1 MRTEDYNFEVPE
13 HLVAQHPAEHRSD
26 SRMLVY
32 YRDSKKIE
40 DRMFRELPELLN
52 DKYHLVF
59 NNSRV
64 ISSRIAVTKESTGHK
79 GELLI
84 LKLEDANHAIA
95 LTDKSKKYKTGEKIV
110 LPTEEGKH
118 LVCVVEEEIDSLK
131 KRLYCEEPVFTVE
144 YLNKYGTI
152 PLPPYIKKDVDEDD
166 KIRYQTIY
174 SKPYGS
180 AAAPTAGLHFDEEV
194 FSQLKKKGVNHT
206 YVTLHVGLG
215 TFQPI
220 YSDTIEG
227 HQIHQEEYEI
237 TKDEECELN
246 DAIAAGKILLPVGT
260 TSLRTIESNFENGK
274 FNAGQ
279 FATRLY
285 ITPGYK
291 LKAAG
296 ALFTNFH
303 TPKSS
308 LAVLVSAI
316 TGYDEFIRIYNHA
329 VKQEYRFF
337 SYGDCMLIL

>member
-1 MRTEDYNFEVPE
+1 MLTEDYNFEIPE
-13 HLVAQHPAEHRSD
+13 HLVAQHPATHRSD
-26 SRMLVY
+26 SKMLVY

-40 DRMFRELPELLN
+40 DRMFKDLPEILN

-64 ISSRIAVTKESTGHK
+64 ISSRLAVTKESTGHK

-84 LKLEDANHAIA
+84 LKLEDENHAVA
-95 LTDKSKKYKTGEKIV
+95 LTDKSKKYKTGERIV
-110 LPTEEGKH
+110 LPSENGKH

-131 KRLYCEEPVFTVE
+131 KRLYCDEAIFTVD

-152 PLPPYIKKDVDEDD
+152 PLPPYIKKDVDDDD

-180 AAAPTAGLHFDEEV
+180 AAAPTAGLHFDEKI
-194 FSQLKKKGVNHT
+194 FSQLKDKGIEHT

-246 DAIAAGKILLPVGT
+246 SAVSAGKILLPVGT

-274 FNAGQ
+274 FNAGK

-316 TGYDEFIRIYNHA
+316 TGYDEFIKIYNHA
-329 VKQEYRFF
+329 VKKEYRFF

>member
-1 MRTEDYNFEVPE
+1 MQTEDYNFEVPE
-13 HLVAQHPAEHRSD
+13 HLIAQHPAAHRSD
-26 SRMLVY
+26 SKMLVY

-40 DRMFRELPELLN
+40 DRMFKDLPEILDN
-52 DKYHLVF
+52 KYHLVF

-64 ISSRIAVTKESTGHK
+64 ISSRLAVVKESTGHK

-84 LKLEDANHAIA
+84 LKLEDANHAVA
-95 LTDKSKKYKTGEKIV
+95 LTDKSKKYKKGERII
-110 LPTEEGKH
+110 LPCDDKK
-118 LVCVVEEEIDSLK
+118 LVCVVEEEIDTLK
-131 KRLYCEEPVFTVE
+131 KRLYCEDAIFTVE

-152 PLPPYIKKDVDEDD
+152 PLPPYIKKDVDDDD

-180 AAAPTAGLHFDEEV
+180 AAAPTAGLHFDEKV
-194 FSQLKKKGVNHT
+194 FSELQAKGVNHT

-220 YSDTIEG
+220 YSDTIEA

-237 TKDEECELN
+237 SENEARELN
-246 DAIAAGKILLPVGT
+246 EALSSGKILLPVGT
-260 TSLRTIESNFENGK
+260 TSLRTIESNFDNESFKSGH
-274 FNAGQ
+274 

-285 ITPGYK
+285 ITPGYE

-316 TGYDEFIRIYNHA
+316 TGYDEFKRIYNHA
-329 VKQEYRFF
+329 IKEEYRFF

>member
-1 MRTEDYNFEVPE
+1 MQTEDYNFEVPE
-13 HLVAQHPAEHRSD
+13 HLIAQHPAEHRSD

-32 YRDSKKIE
+32 HRDGKKIE
-40 DRMFRELPELLN
+40 DRMFKDLPEIIN
-52 DKYHLVF
+52 SKYHLVF

-64 ISSRIAVTKESTGHK
+64 ICSRLVVTKESTGHK

-84 LKLEDANHAIA
+84 LKLEDENHALA
-95 LTDKSKKYKTGEKIV
+95 LTDKSKKYKTGEKII
-110 LPTEEGKH
+110 LPGGNDKRIT
-118 LVCVVEEEIDSLK
+118 CVVEEEIDSLK

-152 PLPPYIKKDVDEDD
+152 PLPPYIKKDVDDND

-180 AAAPTAGLHFDEEV
+180 AAAPTAGLHFDNEI
-194 FSQLKKKGVNHT
+194 FSRLKNAGVNHT

-227 HQIHQEEYEI
+227 HKIHQEEYEI
-237 TKDEECELN
+237 TEDEARELN
-246 DAIAAGKILLPVGT
+246 DAVAAGKILLPVGT
-260 TSLRTIESNFENGK
+260 TSLRTIESNFNDGK
-274 FNAGQ
+274 FSAGH
-279 FATRLY
+279 FATQLY

-316 TGYDEFIRIYNHA
+316 TGYEEFREIYKHA
-329 VKQEYRFF
+329 VENEYRFF

>member
-1 MRTEDYNFEVPE
+1 MQTEDYNFEVPE
-13 HLVAQHPAEHRSD
+13 HLIAQHPAAHRSD
-26 SRMLVY
+26 SKMLVY

-40 DRMFRELPELLN
+40 DRMFKDLPEILDN
-52 DKYHLVF
+52 KYHLVF

-64 ISSRIAVTKESTGHK
+64 ISSRLAVVKESTGHK

-84 LKLEDANHAIA
+84 LKLEDANHAVA
-95 LTDKSKKYKTGEKIV
+95 LTDKSKKYKKGERII
-110 LPTEEGKH
+110 LPCDDKK
-118 LVCVVEEEIDSLK
+118 LVCVVEEEIDTLK
-131 KRLYCEEPVFTVE
+131 KRLYCEDAIFTVE

-152 PLPPYIKKDVDEDD
+152 PLPPYIKKDVDDDD

-180 AAAPTAGLHFDEEV
+180 AAAPTAGLHFDEKV
-194 FSQLKKKGVNHT
+194 FSELQAKGVNHT

-220 YSDTIEG
+220 YSDTIEA

-237 TKDEECELN
+237 SENEARELN
-246 DAIAAGKILLPVGT
+246 EALSSGKILLPVGT
-260 TSLRTIESNFENGK
+260 TSLRTIESNFDNGSFK
-274 FNAGQ
+274 SGH

-285 ITPGYK
+285 ITPGYE

-316 TGYDEFIRIYNHA
+316 TGYDEFKRIYNHSI
-329 VKQEYRFF
+329 KEEYRFF

>member
-1 MRTEDYNFEVPE
+1 MQTEDYNFEVPE
-13 HLVAQHPAEHRSD
+13 HLIAQHPAAHRSD
-26 SRMLVY
+26 SKMLVY

-40 DRMFRELPELLN
+40 DRMFKDLPEILDN
-52 DKYHLVF
+52 KYHLVF

-64 ISSRIAVTKESTGHK
+64 ISSRLAVVKESTGHK

-84 LKLEDANHAIA
+84 LKLEDANHAVA
-95 LTDKSKKYKTGEKIV
+95 LTDKSKKYKKGERII
-110 LPTEEGKH
+110 LPCDDKK
-118 LVCVVEEEIDSLK
+118 LVCVVEEEIDTLK
-131 KRLYCEEPVFTVE
+131 KRLYCEDAIFTVE

-152 PLPPYIKKDVDEDD
+152 PLPPYIKKDVDDDD

-180 AAAPTAGLHFDEEV
+180 AAAPTAGLHFDEKV
-194 FSQLKKKGVNHT
+194 FSELQAKGVNHT

-220 YSDTIEG
+220 YSDTIEA

-237 TKDEECELN
+237 SENEALELN
-246 DAIAAGKILLPVGT
+246 EALSSGKILLPVGT
-260 TSLRTIESNFENGK
+260 TSLRTIESNFDNGSFK
-274 FNAGQ
+274 SGH

-285 ITPGYK
+285 ITPGYE

-316 TGYDEFIRIYNHA
+316 TGYDEFKRIYNHA
-329 VKQEYRFF
+329 IKEEYRFF

>member
-1 MRTEDYNFEVPE
+1 MLTEDYNFEVPE
-13 HLVAQHPAEHRSD
+13 HLIAQHPTEHRSD

-32 YRDSKKIE
+32 YRNSKKIE
-40 DRMFRELPELLN
+40 DRMFRELPEILN
-52 DKYHLVF
+52 SKYHLVF

-64 ISSRIAVTKESTGHK
+64 ICSRLAVVKESTGHK

-84 LKLEDANHAIA
+84 LKLKDENHAVA
-95 LTDKSKKYKTGEKIV
+95 LTDKSKKYKTGERII
-110 LPTEEGKH
+110 LPCENNKH
-118 LVCVVEEEIDSLK
+118 IVCVVEEEVDSLK
-131 KRLYCEEPVFTVE
+131 KLLFCEEPVFTIE

-152 PLPPYIKKDVDEDD
+152 PLPPYIKKVVDDDD

-180 AAAPTAGLHFDEEV
+180 AAAPTAGLHFDEEL
-194 FSQLKKKGVNHT
+194 FLRLKNADVNYT

-227 HQIHQEEYEI
+227 HKIHQEEYEI
-237 TKDEECELN
+237 TEDEARELN
-246 DAIAAGKILLPVGT
+246 EAVSAGKILLPVGT
-260 TSLRTIESNFENGK
+260 TSLRTLESNFDNGK
-274 FNAGQ
+274 FTAGH
-279 FATRLY
+279 FATQLY
-285 ITPGYK
+285 ITPGYE
-291 LKAAG
+291 LKSAG

-316 TGYDEFIRIYNHA
+316 TGYKELMEIYKHA
-329 VKQEYRFF
+329 VKEEYRFF

>member
-1 MRTEDYNFEVPE
+1 MQTEDYNFEVPE
-13 HLVAQHPAEHRSD
+13 HLIAQHPAEHRSD

-32 YRDSKKIE
+32 HRDGKKIE
-40 DRMFRELPELLN
+40 DRMFKDLPEIIN
-52 DKYHLVF
+52 SKYHLVF

-64 ISSRIAVTKESTGHK
+64 ICSRLAVTKESTGHK

-84 LKLEDANHAIA
+84 LKLEDENHALA
-95 LTDKSKKYKTGEKIV
+95 LTDKSKKYKTGEKII
-110 LPTEEGKH
+110 LPGGNDKRIT
-118 LVCVVEEEIDSLK
+118 CVVEEEIDSLK

-152 PLPPYIKKDVDEDD
+152 PLPPYIKKDVDDND

-180 AAAPTAGLHFDEEV
+180 AAAPTAGLHFDNEI
-194 FSQLKKKGVNHT
+194 FSRLKNAGVNHT

-227 HQIHQEEYEI
+227 HKIHQEEYEI
-237 TKDEECELN
+237 TEDEARELN
-246 DAIAAGKILLPVGT
+246 DAVAAGKILLPVGT
-260 TSLRTIESNFENGK
+260 TSLRTIESNFNDGK
-274 FNAGQ
+274 FSAGH
-279 FATRLY
+279 FATQLY

-316 TGYDEFIRIYNHA
+316 TGYEEFREIYKHA
-329 VKQEYRFF
+329 VENEYRFF

>member
-1 MRTEDYNFEVPE
+1 MQTEDYNFEVPE
-13 HLVAQHPAEHRSD
+13 HLIAQHPAAHRSD
-26 SRMLVY
+26 SKMLVY

-40 DRMFRELPELLN
+40 DRMFKDLPEILDN
-52 DKYHLVF
+52 KYHLVF

-64 ISSRIAVTKESTGHK
+64 ISSRLAVVKESTGHK

-84 LKLEDANHAIA
+84 LKLEDANHAVA
-95 LTDKSKKYKTGEKIV
+95 LTDKSKKYKKGERII
-110 LPTEEGKH
+110 LPCDDKK
-118 LVCVVEEEIDSLK
+118 LVCVVEEEIDTLK
-131 KRLYCEEPVFTVE
+131 KRLYCEDAIFTVE

-152 PLPPYIKKDVDEDD
+152 PLPPYIKKDVDDDD

-180 AAAPTAGLHFDEEV
+180 AAAPTAGLHFDEKV
-194 FSQLKKKGVNHT
+194 FSELQAKGVNHT

-220 YSDTIEG
+220 YSDTIEA

-237 TKDEECELN
+237 SENEARELN
-246 DAIAAGKILLPVGT
+246 EALSSGKILLPVGT
-260 TSLRTIESNFENGK
+260 TSLRTIESNFDNESFKSGH
-274 FNAGQ
+274 

-285 ITPGYK
+285 ITPGYE

-316 TGYDEFIRIYNHA
+316 TGYDEFKRIYNHA
-329 VKQEYRFF
+329 IKEEYRFF
-337 SYGDCMLIL
+337 SYCDCMLIL

>member
-40 DRMFRELPELLN
+40 DRMFRELSELLN
-52 DKYHLVF
+52 DKYHLIF

-110 LPTEEGKH
+110 LPAEEGKH
-118 LVCVVEEEIDSLK
+118 LVCIVEEEIDSLK

-174 SKPYGS
+174 SKTYGS

-246 DAIAAGKILLPVGT
+246 EAIAAGKILLPVGT

>member
-1 MRTEDYNFEVPE
+1 MLTEDYNFEVPD
-13 HLVAQHPAEHRSD
+13 HLIAQHPTERRSD

-32 YRDSKKIE
+32 YRNSKKIE
-40 DRMFRELPELLN
+40 DRLFRELPEILN
-52 DKYHLVF
+52 SKYHLVF

-64 ISSRIAVTKESTGHK
+64 ICSRLAVAKESTGHK

-84 LKLEDANHAIA
+84 LKLEDENHAVA
-95 LTDKSKKYKTGEKIV
+95 LTDKSKKYKTGEKIL
-110 LPTEEGKH
+110 LPGDNGKRI
-118 LVCVVEEEIDSLK
+118 VCVVEKEIDSLK
-131 KRLYCEEPVFTVE
+131 KLLFCEEPIFTIE

-152 PLPPYIKKDVDEDD
+152 PLPPYIKKIVDDDD

-180 AAAPTAGLHFDEEV
+180 AAAPTAGLHFDEET
-194 FSQLKKKGVNHT
+194 FLRLKNANVNYT

-220 YSDTIEG
+220 YSDTIEE
-227 HQIHQEEYEI
+227 HKIHQEEYEI
-237 TKDEECELN
+237 TEDEARELN
-246 DAIAAGKILLPVGT
+246 EAVSAGKILLPVGT
-260 TSLRTIESNFENGK
+260 TSLRTIESNFTNGK
-274 FNAGQ
+274 FTAGH
-279 FATRLY
+279 FATQLY
-285 ITPGYK
+285 ITPGYE
-291 LKAAG
+291 LKSAG

-316 TGYDEFIRIYNHA
+316 TGYEEFMEMYKHA
-329 VKQEYRFF
+329 VKEEYRFF

>member
-1 MRTEDYNFEVPE
+1 MQTEDYNFEVPE
-13 HLVAQHPAEHRSD
+13 HLIAQHPVAHRSD
-26 SRMLVY
+26 SKMLVY

-40 DRMFRELPELLN
+40 DRMFKDLPEILDN
-52 DKYHLVF
+52 KYHLVF

-64 ISSRIAVTKESTGHK
+64 ISSRLAVVKESTGHK

-84 LKLEDANHAIA
+84 LKLEDANHAVA
-95 LTDKSKKYKTGEKIV
+95 LTDKSKKYKKGERII
-110 LPTEEGKH
+110 LPCDDKK
-118 LVCVVEEEIDSLK
+118 LVCVVEEEIDTLK
-131 KRLYCEEPVFTVE
+131 KRLYCEDAIFTVE

-152 PLPPYIKKDVDEDD
+152 PLPPYIKKDVDDDD

-180 AAAPTAGLHFDEEV
+180 AAAPTAGLHFDEKV
-194 FSQLKKKGVNHT
+194 FSELQAKGVNHT

-220 YSDTIEG
+220 YSDTIEA

-237 TKDEECELN
+237 SENEARELN
-246 DAIAAGKILLPVGT
+246 EALSSGKILLPVGT
-260 TSLRTIESNFENGK
+260 TSLRTIESNFDNGSFK
-274 FNAGQ
+274 SGH

-285 ITPGYK
+285 ITPGYE

-316 TGYDEFIRIYNHA
+316 TGYDEFKRIYNHA
-329 VKQEYRFF
+329 IKEEYRFF

>member
-1 MRTEDYNFEVPE
+1 MQTEDYNFEVPE
-13 HLVAQHPAEHRSD
+13 HLIAQHPAAHRSD
-26 SRMLVY
+26 SKMLVY

-40 DRMFRELPELLN
+40 DRMFKDLPEILDN
-52 DKYHLVF
+52 KYHLVF

-64 ISSRIAVTKESTGHK
+64 ISSRLAVVKESTGHK

-84 LKLEDANHAIA
+84 LKLEDANHAVA
-95 LTDKSKKYKTGEKIV
+95 LTDKSKKYKKGERIIFPCDDK
-110 LPTEEGKH
+110 K
-118 LVCVVEEEIDSLK
+118 LVCVVEEEIDTLK
-131 KRLYCEEPVFTVE
+131 KRLYCEDAIFTVE

-152 PLPPYIKKDVDEDD
+152 PLPPYIKKDVDDDD

-180 AAAPTAGLHFDEEV
+180 AAAPTAGLHFDEKV
-194 FSQLKKKGVNHT
+194 FSELQAKGVNHT

-220 YSDTIEG
+220 YSDTIEA

-237 TKDEECELN
+237 SENEARELN
-246 DAIAAGKILLPVGT
+246 EALSSGKILLPVGT
-260 TSLRTIESNFENGK
+260 TSLRTIESNFDNGSFK
-274 FNAGQ
+274 SGH

-285 ITPGYK
+285 ITPGYE

-316 TGYDEFIRIYNHA
+316 TGYDEFKRIYNHA
-329 VKQEYRFF
+329 IKEEYRFF

>member
-1 MRTEDYNFEVPE
+1 MLTEDYNFEVPE
-13 HLVAQHPAEHRSD
+13 HLIAQHPAAHGSD
-26 SRMLVY
+26 SKMLVY
-32 YRDSKKIE
+32 YRDTKRIE
-40 DRMFRELPELLN
+40 DRMFRELPEILN

-64 ISSRIAVTKESTGHK
+64 IFSRIAVTKESTGHK

-95 LTDKSKKYKTGEKIV
+95 LTDKSKKYKKGERIV
-110 LPTEEGKH
+110 LPCDDKK

-131 KRLYCEEPVFTVE
+131 KRLYCEEAIFTVE

-152 PLPPYIKKDVDEDD
+152 PLPPYIKKDVDDDD

-180 AAAPTAGLHFDEEV
+180 AAAPTAGLHFDEKV
-194 FSQLKKKGVNHT
+194 FSELQNKGVNHT

-220 YSDTIEG
+220 YSETIEG

-237 TKDEECELN
+237 SADDAVRLN
-246 DAIAAGKILLPVGT
+246 EAISNGKILLPVGT
-260 TSLRTIESNFENGK
+260 TSLRTIESNFENGEFK
-274 FNAGQ
+274 SGQ

-316 TGYDEFIRIYNHA
+316 TGYDEFRRIYEHA

>member
-1 MRTEDYNFEVPE
+1 MQTEDYNFEVPE

-40 DRMFRELPELLN
+40 DRMFRELPEIIN
-52 DKYHLVF
+52 NKYHLVF

-64 ISSRIAVTKESTGHK
+64 ICSRLAVTKESTGHK

-84 LKLEDANHAIA
+84 LKLEDENHAVA
-95 LTDKSKKYKTGEKIV
+95 LTDKSKKYKAGERII
-110 LPTEEGKH
+110 LPSEDNKRI
-118 LVCVVEEEIDSLK
+118 VCVVEEEIDSLK
-131 KRLYCEEPVFTVE
+131 KRLFCEEPVFTVE

-152 PLPPYIKKDVDEDD
+152 PLPPYIRKNIDDDD

-180 AAAPTAGLHFDEEV
+180 AAAPTAGLHFDEET
-194 FSQLKKKGVNHT
+194 FSRLKSAGVNYT

-227 HQIHQEEYEI
+227 HKIHQEEYEI
-237 TKDEECELN
+237 TEDEARELN
-246 DAIAAGKILLPVGT
+246 EAVYAGKILLPVGT
-260 TSLRTIESNFENGK
+260 TSLRTIESNFDNGK
-274 FNAGQ
+274 FTAGN

-316 TGYDEFIRIYNHA
+316 TGYDEFKKIYRHA
-329 VKQEYRFF
+329 VKKEYRFF

>member
-1 MRTEDYNFEVPE
+1 MQTEDYNFEVPE
-13 HLVAQHPAEHRSD
+13 HLIAQHPAAHRSD
-26 SRMLVY
+26 SKMLVY

-40 DRMFRELPELLN
+40 DRMFKDLPEILDN
-52 DKYHLVF
+52 KYHLVF

-64 ISSRIAVTKESTGHK
+64 ISSRLAVVKESTGHK

-84 LKLEDANHAIA
+84 LKLEDANHVVA
-95 LTDKSKKYKTGEKIV
+95 LTDKSKKYKKGERII
-110 LPTEEGKH
+110 LPCDDKK
-118 LVCVVEEEIDSLK
+118 LVCVVEEEIDTLK
-131 KRLYCEEPVFTVE
+131 KRLYCEDAIFTVE

-152 PLPPYIKKDVDEDD
+152 PLPPYIKKDVDDDD

-180 AAAPTAGLHFDEEV
+180 AAAPTAGLHFDEKV
-194 FSQLKKKGVNHT
+194 FSELQAKGVNHT

-220 YSDTIEG
+220 YSDTIEA

-237 TKDEECELN
+237 SENEARELN
-246 DAIAAGKILLPVGT
+246 EALSSGKILLPVGT
-260 TSLRTIESNFENGK
+260 TSLRTIESNFDNGSFK
-274 FNAGQ
+274 SGH

-285 ITPGYK
+285 ITPGYE
-291 LKAAG
+291 LKVAG

-316 TGYDEFIRIYNHA
+316 TGYDEFKRIYNHA
-329 VKQEYRFF
+329 IKEEYRFF

>member
-1 MRTEDYNFEVPE
+1 MLTEEYNFEVPE
-13 HLVAQHPAEHRSD
+13 YLIAQHPAKHRSD

-40 DRMFRELPELLN
+40 DRMFRELPEIIN
-52 DKYHLVF
+52 SKYHLVF

-64 ISSRIAVTKESTGHK
+64 ICSRLAVTKESTGHK

-84 LKLEDANHAIA
+84 LKLEDENHAIA
-95 LTDKSKKYKTGEKIV
+95 LTDKSKKYRTGEKII
-110 LPTEEGKH
+110 LPSENNERI
-118 LVCVVEEEIDSLK
+118 VCVVEEEIDSLK
-131 KRLYCEEPVFTVE
+131 KRLFCERPIFTVE
-144 YLNKYGTI
+144 YLNKYGAI
-152 PLPPYIKKDVDEDD
+152 PLPPYIKKSADDDD

-180 AAAPTAGLHFDEEV
+180 AAAPTAGLHFDEEL
-194 FSQLKKKGVNHT
+194 FLRLKSAGVNYT

-220 YSDTIEG
+220 YSDTIEE
-227 HQIHQEEYEI
+227 HKIHQEEYEI
-237 TKDEECELN
+237 TEDEACKLN
-246 DAIAAGKILLPVGT
+246 EAVAAGKILLPVGT
-260 TSLRTIESNFENGK
+260 TSLRTIESNFDNGK
-274 FNAGQ
+274 FTAGH
-279 FATRLY
+279 FATQLY

-291 LKAAG
+291 LKSAG

-316 TGYDEFIRIYNHA
+316 TGYKEFTQIYTHA
-329 VKQEYRFF
+329 VKEEYRFF

>member
-1 MRTEDYNFEVPE
+1 MQTEDYNFEVPE
-13 HLVAQHPAEHRSD
+13 HLIAQHPAAHRSD
-26 SRMLVY
+26 SKMLVY

-40 DRMFRELPELLN
+40 DRMFKDLPEILDN
-52 DKYHLVF
+52 KYHLVF

-64 ISSRIAVTKESTGHK
+64 ISSRLAVVKESTGHK

-84 LKLEDANHAIA
+84 LKLEDANHAVA
-95 LTDKSKKYKTGEKIV
+95 LTDKSKKYKKGERII
-110 LPTEEGKH
+110 LPCDDKK
-118 LVCVVEEEIDSLK
+118 LVCVVEEEIDTLK
-131 KRLYCEEPVFTVE
+131 KRLYCEDAIFTVE

-152 PLPPYIKKDVDEDD
+152 PLPPYIKKDVDDDD

-180 AAAPTAGLHFDEEV
+180 AAAPTAGLHFDEKV
-194 FSQLKKKGVNHT
+194 FSELQAKGVNHT

-220 YSDTIEG
+220 YSDTIEA

-237 TKDEECELN
+237 SENEARELN
-246 DAIAAGKILLPVGT
+246 EALSSGKILLPVGT
-260 TSLRTIESNFENGK
+260 TSLRTIESNFDNGSFK
-274 FNAGQ
+274 SGH

-285 ITPGYK
+285 ITPGYE

-316 TGYDEFIRIYNHA
+316 TGYDEFKRIYNHA
-329 VKQEYRFF
+329 IKEEYRFF

>member
-1 MRTEDYNFEVPE
+1 MQTEDYNFEVPE
-13 HLVAQHPAEHRSD
+13 HLIAQHPAAHRSD
-26 SRMLVY
+26 SKMLVY

-40 DRMFRELPELLN
+40 DRMFKDLPEILDN
-52 DKYHLVF
+52 KYHLVF

-64 ISSRIAVTKESTGHK
+64 ISSRLAVVKESTGHK

-84 LKLEDANHAIA
+84 LKLEDANHAVA
-95 LTDKSKKYKTGEKIV
+95 LTEKSKKYKKGERII
-110 LPTEEGKH
+110 LPCDDKK
-118 LVCVVEEEIDSLK
+118 LVCVVEEEIDTLK
-131 KRLYCEEPVFTVE
+131 KRLYCEDAIFTVE

-152 PLPPYIKKDVDEDD
+152 PLPPYIKKDVDDDD

-180 AAAPTAGLHFDEEV
+180 AAAPTAGLHFDEKV
-194 FSQLKKKGVNHT
+194 FSELQAKGVNHT

-220 YSDTIEG
+220 YSDTIEA

-237 TKDEECELN
+237 SENEARELN
-246 DAIAAGKILLPVGT
+246 EALSSGKILLPVGT
-260 TSLRTIESNFENGK
+260 TSLRTIESNFDNGSFK
-274 FNAGQ
+274 SGH

-285 ITPGYK
+285 ITPGYE
-291 LKAAG
+291 LKVAG

-316 TGYDEFIRIYNHA
+316 TGYDEFKRIYNHA
-329 VKQEYRFF
+329 IKEEYRFF